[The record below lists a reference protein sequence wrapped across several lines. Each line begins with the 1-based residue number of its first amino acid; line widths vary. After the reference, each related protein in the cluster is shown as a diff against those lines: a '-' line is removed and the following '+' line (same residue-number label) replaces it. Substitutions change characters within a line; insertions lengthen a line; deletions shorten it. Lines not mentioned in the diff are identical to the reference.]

1 MRATER
7 RERIV
12 EILKQGNGP
21 ISGTDL
27 AKELGVSRQIV
38 VGDIALIRANGMEI
52 FSTNR
57 GYYLN
62 KEENQPVS
70 KVLKCYHTVEQAEDE
85 MNTIVD
91 LGGKIEDVFV
101 YHKVYGVIKADM
113 NIKSRYDVQQYLEA
127 IRSGKSTLLMNI
139 TSGYHY
145 HTISAENVEILNRIK
160 EAMRKKDY
168 LAPLTD
174 YEPVD
179 F

>member
-1 MRATER
+1 MNGDER
-7 RERIV
+7 RAKIV
-12 EILKQGNGP
+12 KILKSAVGP

-38 VGDIALIRANGMEI
+38 VGDIALIRANGTDI

-62 KEENQPVS
+62 KSKNQPVS

-91 LGGKIEDVFV
+91 LGGKIDDVFV

-113 NIKSRYDVQQYLEA
+113 NIKSRYDVKQYLDA
-127 IRSGKSTLLMNI
+127 IKSGKSKLLMSI

-145 HTISAENVEILNRIK
+145 HTISAESVEILERIK
-160 EAMRKKDY
+160 EAMSEKGY